1 MRFIAFSTH
10 GNHLFF
16 HRGQFLIIATISKK
30 CPNFATRLCFHGN
43 PGDHGKNLKNFSVAF
58 AWPNILTF

>member
-1 MRFIAFSTH
+1 MRFMAFSTH

-16 HRGQFLIIATISKK
+16 HIGQFVIDIATISKK

-43 PGDHGKNLKNFSVAF
+43 HGNNLKNFIIPL